1 MKRAKKTIL
10 LSGSATVI
18 GIVMLIIGFVLLNS
32 DKTRNIDASIV
43 WILAFMALMIV
54 FGFGGLIKYRTSD
67 KNISLHLKK
76 QEEDTKVRD
85 LLLENAKARLWQIKD
100 GKITIA
106 PGLTHDRRIKRSRL
120 TLEEFR
126 AIVHPDSMKSY
137 DELCNINAEVGYK
150 SKRLQ
155 LSYDGET
162 WKWYE
167 FVYGVTK
174 ETARKGTL
182 AGLMLNIMTVVENE
196 MKMID
201 TQHRES
207 EIKAKESFIVNIGT
221 KMNIPF
227 EAIIGTSQLF
237 AHDKGDLTTED
248 KQELS
253 NIIHE
258 NTEDLLGIINKV
270 AYESLAEKTEE
281 NA

>member
-1 MKRAKKTIL
+1 MKNIKNSIK
-10 LSGSATVI
+10 LSALASVI
-18 GIVMLIIGFVLLNS
+18 GIVMLVIGFVLLKN
-32 DKTRNIDASIV
+32 DGTGNIDASII
-43 WILAFMALMIV
+43 WIIALMTLMLV
-54 FGFGGLIKYRTSD
+54 FGFGGLMKYRTED
-67 KNISLHLKK
+67 KNLSLHLKT

-85 LLLENAKARLWQIKD
+85 LLLENAKARLWHIKD

-120 TLEEFR
+120 TLEDFK
-126 AIVHPDSMKSY
+126 AIVHSDSMKAY
-137 DELCNINAEVGYK
+137 EELCDINAEEGYK

-167 FVYGVTK
+167 FIYSVTK
-174 ETARKGTL
+174 DTARRGSL
-182 AGLMLNIMTVVENE
+182 AGLMLNIVSLVENE
-196 MKMID
+196 KKLIE
-201 TQHRES
+201 TQKRES

-237 AHDKGDLTTED
+237 AYDKGELSSED
-248 KQELS
+248 KQQLS
-253 NIIHE
+253 SIIHD
-258 NTEDLLGIINKV
+258 NTEQLLAIINKV

-281 NA
+281 DA

>member
-1 MKRAKKTIL
+1 MKNIKNSIR
-10 LSGSATVI
+10 LSALASVI
-18 GIVMLIIGFVLLNS
+18 GIVMLVIGFVLLKN
-32 DKTRNIDASIV
+32 DGTGNIDASII
-43 WILAFMALMIV
+43 WIIALMTLMLV
-54 FGFGGLIKYRTSD
+54 FGFGGLMKYRTED
-67 KNISLHLKK
+67 KNLSLHLKT

-85 LLLENAKARLWQIKD
+85 LLLENAKARLWHIKD

-120 TLEEFR
+120 TLEDFK
-126 AIVHPDSMKSY
+126 AIVHPDSMKAY
-137 DELCNINAEVGYK
+137 EELCDINAEEGYK

-167 FVYGVTK
+167 FIYSVTK
-174 ETARKGTL
+174 DTARRGSL
-182 AGLMLNIMTVVENE
+182 AGLMLNIVSLVENE
-196 MKMID
+196 KKLIE
-201 TQHRES
+201 TQKRES

-237 AHDKGDLTTED
+237 AYDKGELSSED
-248 KQELS
+248 KQQLS
-253 NIIHE
+253 SIIHD
-258 NTEDLLGIINKV
+258 NTEQLLAIINKV

-281 NA
+281 DA